1 MTQIP
6 LPTEITNQGN
16 FTTIDDII
24 RLSQDLYERLN
35 KIGEYKYPLAV
46 RKGVNVMLD
55 KKDSRTVRAGSITY
69 FFDVKQTKE
78 DKPFL
83 VITESR
89 FKGEG
94 ENHERKSIVVFQ
106 DNIQEFSNAISE
118 IAANLE

>member
-1 MTQIP
+1 MRQ
-6 LPTEITNQGN
+6 LSWPTNATNQGT
-16 FTTIDDII
+16 FTTIDDVI
-24 RLSQDLYERLN
+24 RLSQVLCDRLN
-35 KIGEYKYPLAV
+35 RIGEYKYPLAV
-46 RKGVNVMLD
+46 RKGVNVIVD

-78 DKPFL
+78 GKPFL

-89 FKGEG
+89 YKGEG

-106 DNIQEFSNAISE
+106 DNIQEFSKAVSE